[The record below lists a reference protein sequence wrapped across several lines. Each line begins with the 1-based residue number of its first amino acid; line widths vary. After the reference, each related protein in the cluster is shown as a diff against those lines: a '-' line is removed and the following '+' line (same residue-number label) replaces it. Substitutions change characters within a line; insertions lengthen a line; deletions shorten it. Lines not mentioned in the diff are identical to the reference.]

1 MFNRWTLVRVALTS
15 VLLVVAVKV
24 AVFYAPVDAPTQA
37 TLLPDAIRPNPIRMT
52 SPTAESEGDMMVYP
66 LANFDVQGHR
76 GARGLKPENTL
87 PAFEI
92 ALDLGVDTL
101 ELDLHLTADDVV
113 VVWHDPV
120 IDRSKCALDPSLGAP
135 TAPDPDARGVDE
147 SALMIRRLTFAQIQ
161 EYRCDRNPD
170 PRLFPDQDRDA
181 TTLAGDRYQI
191 ISLDQLFQF
200 VESYAISA
208 QKTVAQR
215 QNASMARFNL
225 ETKRRPDNPDA
236 IGDEFDG
243 TTPGVFERAIV
254 NLVQAHNLTNR
265 VTIQSF
271 DHRSL
276 WAVGQIAP
284 QIRLAALISEP
295 TAVDALAAK
304 GSAILSPRSTLVTP
318 MLLAQAHAHGLKV
331 IPWTV
336 NEPEEMQRLITM
348 GVDGLI
354 TDRPDLLLALEK
366 K

>member
-1 MFNRWTLVRVALTS
+1 MFNRWTLLRVALTS
-15 VLLVVAVKV
+15 ALLVIAVRVAVI
-24 AVFYAPVDAPTQA
+24 YAPSDTLTLVPVQIASPT
-37 TLLPDAIRPNPIRMT
+37 
-52 SPTAESEGDMMVYP
+52 TAESTGDMMVYP

-113 VVWHDPV
+113 VIWHDPA
-120 IDRSKCALDPSLGAP
+120 IDRSKCYLDPSHAVP
-135 TAPDPDARGVDE
+135 TAPNPEDNRVPS
-147 SALMIRRLTFAQIQ
+147 SALMIRQLTFDQLQA
-161 EYRCDRNPD
+161 YRCDRNPD
-170 PRLFPDQDRDA
+170 PTLFPEQDREPTA
-181 TTLAGDRYQI
+181 LAGDRYQI

-200 VESYAISA
+200 VAEYTTSTQKSA
-208 QKTVAQR
+208 SQR
-215 QNASMARFNL
+215 QNAASVKFNI
-225 ETKRRPDNPDA
+225 ETKRQPNNPA
-236 IGDEFDG
+236 TIGDDFDG
-243 TTPGVFERAIV
+243 AAPGLFEREIV
-254 NLVQAHNLTNR
+254 SLVQARNLSNR

-276 WAVGQIAP
+276 WAVRQITP

-295 TAVDALAAK
+295 TSVDELASL
-304 GSAILSPRSTLVTP
+304 GISILSPRSTLVTP
-318 MLLAQAHAHGLKV
+318 SLLAQAHARGLKV

-336 NEPEEMQRLITM
+336 NDQEEMQRLITM